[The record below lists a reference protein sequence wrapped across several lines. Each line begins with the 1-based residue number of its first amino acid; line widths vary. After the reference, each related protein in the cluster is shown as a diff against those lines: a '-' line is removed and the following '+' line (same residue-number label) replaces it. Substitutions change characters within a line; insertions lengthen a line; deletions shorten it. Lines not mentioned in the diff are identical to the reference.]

1 MTQHAIQKV
10 LDAYQAAVYAKD
22 VDAFLA
28 IYDKDIHIFD
38 MWEKWVYDGIDAWRV
53 MVTGWFG
60 SLGDELVKVE
70 FNDLEITVTKEM
82 AIAHMIVTFRG
93 LSAEGKELRSMQ
105 NRMTCVL
112 KNANDA
118 WKIIHEHSSSPLE
131 QNTLKAKLNKA

>member
-1 MTQHAIQKV
+1 MTQHAIQNVFDTYK
-10 LDAYQAAVYAKD
+10 AAAHAKD

-28 IYDKDIHIFD
+28 IYDENVHIFD
-38 MWEKWVYDGIDAWRV
+38 MWEKWSYNGINAWHG

-70 FNDLEITVTKEM
+70 FNDMEITETKEM
-82 AIAHMIVTFRG
+82 AIAHMTVTFRG
-93 LSAEGKELRSMQ
+93 LSAEGTELRSMQ

-112 KNANDA
+112 KNVKGT

-131 QNTLKAKLNKA
+131 PSTLKAILNKS

>member
-1 MTQHAIQKV
+1 MTQDAIQKV
-10 LDAYQAAVYAKD
+10 LDTYKAAVYAKD
-22 VDAFLA
+22 VNAFLA
-28 IYDKDIHIFD
+28 IYDKNVHIFD
-38 MWEKWVYDGIDAWRV
+38 MWEKWSYDGIDAWRE

-70 FNDLEITVTKEM
+70 FKDMEITETKEM

-93 LSAEGKELRSMQ
+93 LSAEGTELRSMQ

-112 KNANDA
+112 KNIDGT

-131 QNTLKAKLNKA
+131 LSTLKAILNKS